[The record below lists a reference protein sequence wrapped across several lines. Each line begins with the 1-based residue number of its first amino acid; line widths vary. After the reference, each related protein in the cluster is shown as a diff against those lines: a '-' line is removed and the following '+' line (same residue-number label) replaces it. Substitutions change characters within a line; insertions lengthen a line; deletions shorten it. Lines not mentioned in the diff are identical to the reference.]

1 MNDELRGG
9 TALRRRRALT
19 TTINSRKEMIIM
31 STTIRHFF
39 VYGSLRPD
47 DDSGQ
52 SWTKSAVSNLKAQ
65 KAKLL
70 NAKLYQEEY
79 ACAVLL
85 DSSSSS
91 PESSGSGCGNN
102 NNNYIMG
109 YVLSTND
116 EQLFKE
122 KLRLFDEIEGYN
134 SSSSIN
140 LYDRTVRDVELIPS
154 TTNVNNSNSD
164 SIQTRESVKAYVYH
178 RTNQCDRKKL
188 IPFGDWLQRER

>member
-1 MNDELRGG
+1 
-9 TALRRRRALT
+9 
-19 TTINSRKEMIIM
+19 M
-31 STTIRHFF
+31 SKAIRYFF

-52 SWTKSAVSNLKAQ
+52 SWTKSAVSNLHAQ
-65 KAKLL
+65 KARLC

-85 DSSSSS
+85 DSSSSKS
-91 PESSGSGCGNN
+91 SGCGINDN
-102 NNNYIMG
+102 CIVG

-122 KLRLFDEIEGYN
+122 KLRMFDEIEGYY
-134 SSSSIN
+134 SSSSN
-140 LYDRTVRDVELIPS
+140 NNEYDRTVRDVELIPS
-154 TTNVNNSNSD
+154 TKTDGNNS
-164 SIQTRESVKAYVYH
+164 SIGKTRSVKAYVYH

-188 IPFGDWLQRER
+188 IPSGDWLHRERR

>member
-1 MNDELRGG
+1 MFIR
-9 TALRRRRALT
+9 
-19 TTINSRKEMIIM
+19 TIVKKQQKNMIIM
-31 STTIRHFF
+31 SKAIRHFF

-52 SWTKSAVSNLKAQ
+52 SWTKNAVSGLLAQ
-65 KAKLL
+65 RAKLF

-91 PESSGSGCGNN
+91 SSDSSVNSNG
-102 NNNYIMG
+102 NYIIG

-116 EQLFKE
+116 EQLLKE
-122 KLRLFDEIEGYN
+122 KLQLFDEIEGYN
-134 SSSSIN
+134 YDGSSNN
-140 LYDRTVRDVELIPS
+140 LYDRIVKDVELIPF
-154 TTNVNNSNSD
+154 TTDGSNNNNNSKESK
-164 SIQTRESVKAYVYH
+164 TESVKAFVYH

-188 IPFGDWLQRER
+188 IPSGDWLQRER